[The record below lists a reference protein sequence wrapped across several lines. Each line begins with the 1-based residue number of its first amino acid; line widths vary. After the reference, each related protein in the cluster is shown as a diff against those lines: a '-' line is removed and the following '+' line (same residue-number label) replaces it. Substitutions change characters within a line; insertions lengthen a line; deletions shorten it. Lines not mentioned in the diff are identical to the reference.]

1 VGKENAVVVREAGIV
16 TTCHVSQRMRR
27 SEPESPLTSLRV
39 DEMGPE
45 VEKEVAPGLEPAG
58 RLHAGECLVTI
69 LGPAILGGVL
79 LAACLPCT
87 VEARPPQAA
96 ATPEASEA
104 NPSGRK
110 YPPRIY
116 RSARLQ
122 GSPPAIDGRLDD
134 PAWEEGEWSG
144 DYTQQIP
151 TEGARPSRP
160 TELKILYDTRHVYMA
175 IRVYDDPEKVHRY
188 PGRRDAQ
195 TGDLVGIC
203 FDSYNDKRT
212 GFEFD
217 LTAGGSKID
226 LILGNGE
233 TEWDMSWDAVWDG
246 KVAHDEKG
254 WTAEFRVPL
263 SQLRFGPQE
272 EQVWGLHAWRWIDRL
287 QEEDQWQLIPR
298 QNTGRMHQLGELHGI
313 RGLPSPRR
321 LELLPHVVGKASS
334 GPAVPDSSERSGS
347 AGLDAKLGL
356 STNFTLDATVNPDF
370 GQVEADPSVVNLTA
384 YETFYEEK
392 RPFFLEGRKILSFG
406 GLGADQLFY
415 SRRIGQAPSFSPSL
429 DEDET
434 LRAPESTT
442 ILTALKVTGKTSDGL
457 SVGVLQSFT
466 QKEMAEI
473 TGGPGARDVVVEPFG
488 SYTVGR
494 LHKDWDKGNTSLG
507 GMVTS
512 THRWISDPSVSSLPT
527 QATSGGLDFTRYF
540 GDRAWVLQ
548 ASGFFSHVQGDRE
561 AIHALQTN
569 PVHYYQRPDADHLG
583 VDENATSLFGHG
595 GSVRFGRSEHGRLR
609 VSDHVLWYSP
619 GLDFNDV
626 GFLRQAD
633 FIYNEITLG
642 WNEAVP
648 RGIFRSYLV
657 EVSREDE
664 WDFGGLPT
672 RSQTGLDGSGV
683 FENKWQASVHLRYR
697 DVVDTRMLRGGPA
710 LRWHDYFTV
719 MAYVQSDR
727 SRRLSGSLF
736 GEYSP
741 ARDDDSLYKELGP
754 TLALRLS
761 NRLSLSG
768 SATYVHLTD
777 HLQYAA
783 TAETGDD
790 PRWVLARIE
799 QDTWNFTFRVNLS
812 VTPDLTVQYYG
823 SPFVGTGR
831 YSEFKR
837 AADTLA
843 HANADRFHLFG
854 PDEISFRPE
863 ANTYDVTEAD
873 GGATYSFSNP
883 DFSFRQ
889 FRSNLVVRWEWK
901 PGSSLY
907 VVWSQGRT
915 SSVAAWDSSL
925 GSNWD
930 ALWGTR
936 PDNVFLVKVSYWF
949 SP

>member
-1 VGKENAVVVREAGIV
+1 LTRLSPGILG
-16 TTCHVSQRMRR
+16 S
-27 SEPESPLTSLRV
+27 
-39 DEMGPE
+39 
-45 VEKEVAPGLEPAG
+45 VALLLGVATPAG
-58 RLHAGECLVTI
+58 AQTQQVT
-69 LGPAILGGVL
+69 ANSD
-79 LAACLPCT
+79 
-87 VEARPPQAA
+87 
-96 ATPEASEA
+96 ASEA

-116 RSARLQ
+116 RSVRLQ
-122 GSPPAIDGRLDD
+122 GPPPAIDGRLDD
-134 PAWEEGEWSG
+134 PAWSEGEWSG
-144 DYTQQIP
+144 GYTQQIP
-151 TEGARPSRP
+151 TEGAPPSQP
-160 TELKILYDTRHVYMA
+160 TELKILYDDRHVYMA
-175 IRVYDDPEKVHRY
+175 IRVYDDAELVHRY
-188 PGRRDAQ
+188 PGRRDDF
-195 TGDLVGIC
+195 TGDIVGIC

-233 TEWDMSWDAVWDG
+233 TEWDTTWDPVWDG

-263 SQLRFGPQE
+263 SQLRFGPQD
-272 EQVWGLHAWRWIDRL
+272 EQVWGLHAWRWIDRF

-334 GPAVPDSSERSGS
+334 GPDVPDSPDRSGS
-347 AGLDAKLGL
+347 VGLDAKLGL

-406 GLGADQLFY
+406 ILGSDQLFH
-415 SRRIGQAPSFSPSL
+415 SRRVGEAPSYRPPL
-429 DEDET
+429 DEGET
-434 LRAPESTT
+434 LRGPESTT
-442 ILTALKVTGKTSDGL
+442 ILTALKVTGKTEDGL

-466 QKEMAEI
+466 QKETAEI
-473 TGGPGARDVVVEPFG
+473 TGGRAAGGVVVEPFG

-494 LHKDWDKGNTSLG
+494 LHKDWDKGKTSLG
-507 GMVTS
+507 GMITS
-512 THRWISDPSVSSLPT
+512 THRSISDPSVTFLPT

-540 GDRAWVLQ
+540 ADRAWLLE

-569 PVHYYQRPDADHLG
+569 AVHYFQRPDADHLG
-583 VDENATSLFGHG
+583 VDEDATSLFGHG

-609 VSDHVLWYSP
+609 VSDRFLWYSP

-626 GFLRQAD
+626 GYLRQAD

-642 WNEAVP
+642 WHESVP
-648 RGIFRSYLV
+648 RGVFRSHLLQL
-657 EVSREDE
+657 SREDE
-664 WDFGGLPT
+664 WDFGGLAT
-672 RSQTGLDGSGV
+672 RSQTVIDGSGV
-683 FENKWQASVHLRYR
+683 FTNKWQASVHLRHQ

-710 LRWHDYFTV
+710 LRWHEILTA
-719 MAYVQSDR
+719 MAFVQSDP
-727 SRRLSGSLF
+727 SRRLSGSVF
-736 GEYSP
+736 GEYSR
-741 ARDDDSLYKELGP
+741 ARDDDSLYRELGP
-754 TLALRLS
+754 TLVLRLS

-768 SATYVHLTD
+768 SASYVDLRD
-777 HLQYAA
+777 ELQYAA
-783 TAETGDD
+783 AAHTEAD
-790 PRWVLARIE
+790 PRWVLARID
-799 QDTWNFTFRVNLS
+799 QDTWSVTFRVNLS

-831 YSEFKR
+831 YGEYKR
-837 AADTLA
+837 ATDTLA
-843 HANADRFHLFG
+843 RPNADRFHLYG
-854 PDEISFRPE
+854 PDEIAFRPE
-863 ANTYDVTEAD
+863 SNEYEVTEAD
-873 GGATYSFSNP
+873 GDATYSFPNP
-883 DFSFRQ
+883 DFSFRE

-915 SSVAAWDSSL
+915 SSVPTWDSSFR
-925 GSNWD
+925 SNWD
-930 ALWGTR
+930 ALWRTQ
-936 PDNVFLVKVSYWF
+936 PDNIFLVKMSYWF